1 MNVKTITATVPVSGT
16 DVSASGTDWER
27 LSRRN
32 DAEIDYS
39 DSPPVNRGKRKNL
52 RIRLPDGR
60 RIPVKPLS

>member
-1 MNVKTITATVPVSGT
+1 MNAKTTMVTVPVSGT

-27 LSRRN
+27 LRRRN

-39 DSPPVNRGKRKNL
+39 DAPPMNRRERKNL

-60 RIPVKPLS
+60 RIPVKPLP

>member
-1 MNVKTITATVPVSGT
+1 MGFERGKGK
-16 DVSASGTDWER
+16 TDWAW
-27 LSRRN
+27 LRRCN

-39 DSPPVNRGKRKNL
+39 DSPPVKPGKRKNL